1 VTGRRLLV
9 AAAVLA
15 ATTLLAATA
24 VGEQSVSR
32 DRAELTAALPSADH
46 PSSRPTSRPTSAGRL
61 AVAER
66 VPARLE
72 RKQLPGGGTRIFGHD
87 RFLVAY
93 YGAAEPGAIGVVG
106 TTSPA
111 LMRHHAQRAARPF
124 RGVFPR
130 VQPVHELIV
139 TVADRRPGRD
149 GDYSHHIAA
158 DQVRRYVRA
167 AHRHRALL
175 LLDVQPGRAGFL
187 TAARHWAW
195 ALRDPWVGLALD
207 SEWRVGPRQ
216 RPAGVIGSVGAPEV
230 NRTARWLARLVRRQ
244 HLPEKLF
251 VLHQFTPSMI
261 RDIGRIRS
269 RPGLAM
275 VQHADGVGTRA
286 EKMYSLHAIARP
298 GQFTMGIKVFYLVD
312 THRFRPADVRRIRP
326 RIRFV
331 SLQ

>member
-1 VTGRRLLV
+1 VTGRGLL
-9 AAAVLA
+9 AAAAALA
-15 ATTLLAATA
+15 ATLLAAA
-24 VGEQSVSR
+24 ALGERPVPLDQ
-32 DRAELTAALPSADH
+32 AELAAAVPSADH
-46 PSSRPTSRPTSAGRL
+46 PSSRPTSRPTTAGRR

-66 VPARLE
+66 VPARNE
-72 RKQLPGGGTRIFGHD
+72 RRQLPGGGTRIFGHG
-87 RFLVAY
+87 RFLVAF

-106 TTSPA
+106 TTPPA
-111 LMRHHAQRAARPF
+111 RMRHQARRAARPF
-124 RGVFPR
+124 RMVFPR

-139 TVADRRPGRD
+139 TVADRGPGRD

-158 DQVRRYVRA
+158 DRVRRYVRS

-187 TAARHWAW
+187 DSVRPWEW

-207 SEWRVGPRQ
+207 PEWRVGARQ
-216 RPAGVIGSVGAPEV
+216 RPAGVIGSVGAAEV
-230 NRTARWLARLVRRQ
+230 NRTSRWLARLVRRH

-269 RPGLAM
+269 REGLAM
-275 VQHADGVGTRA
+275 VQHADGVGTRP
-286 EKMYSLHAIARP
+286 EKLYSLHAIARP
-298 GQFTMGIKVFYLVD
+298 GQFTMGLKVFYYVD

>member
-1 VTGRRLLV
+1 MTGGRLLA

-15 ATTLLAATA
+15 ATLLAAA
-24 VGEQSVSR
+24 ALGEQPEPL
-32 DRAELTAALPSADH
+32 DRAELSAAQP
-46 PSSRPTSRPTSAGRL
+46 SAGRR

-66 VPARLE
+66 VPARVE
-72 RKQLPGGGTRIFGHD
+72 RQQLPGGGTRIFGQG

-106 TTSPA
+106 TTPPA
-111 LMRHHAQRAARPF
+111 RMQHQARRAARPF
-124 RGVFPR
+124 RAFYPR

-187 TAARHWAW
+187 DSVRRWEW

-207 SEWRVGPRQ
+207 PEWRVGPRQ
-216 RPAGVIGSVGAPEV
+216 RPAGVIGSVGAAEV
-230 NRTARWLARLVRRQ
+230 NRTSRWLARLVRRH

-275 VQHADGVGTRA
+275 VQHADGVGTRP
-286 EKMYSLHAIARP
+286 EKLYSLRAIARP
-298 GQFTMGIKVFYLVD
+298 GQFTMGLKVFYFVD
-312 THRFRPADVRRIRP
+312 THRFRPADVRGIRP

>member
-9 AAAVLA
+9 AATVLA
-15 ATTLLAATA
+15 ATLLAAA
-24 VGEQSVSR
+24 EVGEQPVPL
-32 DRAELTAALPSADH
+32 DRAELSAVLPSADH
-46 PSSRPTSRPTSAGRL
+46 LSSRPTSRETTAGRL

-66 VPARLE
+66 VPVRVE

-106 TTSPA
+106 TTPPA
-111 LMRHHAQRAARPF
+111 LMRHQARRAARPF

-187 TAARHWAW
+187 TAARRWAW

-207 SEWRVGPRQ
+207 PEWRVGPQQ
-216 RPAGVIGSVGAPEV
+216 RPAGVIGSVGAAEV
-230 NRTARWLARLVRRQ
+230 NRTSRWLARLVRRD

-261 RDIGRIRS
+261 RDIGRVRS

-275 VQHADGVGTRA
+275 VQHADGVGTRSD
-286 EKMYSLHAIARP
+286 KLVSLHAIARP
-298 GQFTMGIKVFYLVD
+298 GQFTMGIKVFYFVD